1 MKLTLSN
8 IMDEFDL
15 HLTDVSTIFKI
26 PYSTVQK
33 WYYNVS
39 TPPEYVLRMMRFVII
54 NAYECK
60 HMNDSLDKAKDL
72 LHDNRIEEAIEIIDN
87 I

>member
-1 MKLTLSN
+1 MKYNLKS
-8 IMDEFDL
+8 IMSAYDM
-15 HLTDVSTIFKI
+15 HLTDVSTRFKI

-33 WYYNVS
+33 WYYGVAE
-39 TPPEYVLRMMRFVII
+39 PPQYVLNMINTII
-54 NAYECK
+54 LMAIDMTDASHK
-60 HMNDSLDKAKDL
+60 LDKAKDL